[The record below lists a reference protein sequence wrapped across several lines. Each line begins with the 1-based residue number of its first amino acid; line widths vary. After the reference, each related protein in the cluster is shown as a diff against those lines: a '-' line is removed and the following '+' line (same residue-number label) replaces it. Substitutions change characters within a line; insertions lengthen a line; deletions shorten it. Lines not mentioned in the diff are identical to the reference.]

1 MDYLTIAG
9 LFTNKGQQISLFWAG
24 TLPQRGALRASTLEK
39 METLNNDESQ
49 ESSLTLLRDQ
59 IQNKKAK

>member
-39 METLNNDESQ
+39 METLKNGKN
-49 ESSLTLLRDQ
+49 
-59 IQNKKAK
+59 